1 MFTYPYLLACK
12 QCPLKVTI
20 VMTNFSVFQKFVLK
34 KVSLFFRWFQT
45 DFWQG
50 FFQTQE
56 KTSLSDNI
64 FWVNIE
70 ASCAKS

>member
-20 VMTNFSVFQKFVLK
+20 IMTNFSVFQKFVLK
-34 KVSLFFRWFQT
+34 RFPYFSYDSKLI
-45 DFWQG
+45 FWQG

-56 KTSLSDNI
+56 KTSLSDSI
-64 FWVNIE
+64 F
-70 ASCAKS
+70 